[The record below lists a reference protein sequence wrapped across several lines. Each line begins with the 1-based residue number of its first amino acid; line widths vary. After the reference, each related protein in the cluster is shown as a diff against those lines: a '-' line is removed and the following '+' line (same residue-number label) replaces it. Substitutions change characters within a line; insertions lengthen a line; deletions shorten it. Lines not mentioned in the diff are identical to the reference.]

1 MRLTWARPVQAAA
14 FAALFT
20 CFQATPYQ
28 AAAQEFPLGRQ
39 ISFVC
44 AFPAG
49 SGADIQVRYLADKMS
64 AIVGQTIIV
73 ENKPGAGGNIAARH
87 VVESKP
93 DGFTLY
99 VHSGSATAGN
109 MHLLKNP
116 PFDVRTALKPVAS
129 ISRAPFTLV
138 VAANHPAKN
147 VRELTEILKQKGAN
161 TNYGAGSTS
170 AKIMGELYKLKAGL
184 ETVEVNYRT
193 SVDSMN
199 DLLGD
204 RLDFSSFDAAFARSQ
219 EREGRVRILA
229 VGSGERTKAM
239 PEIPTM
245 REQGVDMAHIGWWG
259 AFAAAGTP
267 EPIVQKWNEFFAK
280 LLSQKDIIDF
290 HTTIG
295 ADVLVSTPKETH
307 DLLVKTVDEWEELVR
322 VAKIPKN

>member
-1 MRLTWARPVQAAA
+1 MPTTRRKLLQGAALTAAA
-14 FAALFT
+14 FALPASIRP
-20 CFQATPYQ
+20 AS
-28 AAAQEFPLGRQ
+28 AQEFPTGKQ

-64 AIVGQTIIV
+64 AVVGQTIIV
-73 ENKPGAGGNIAARH
+73 ENKPGAGGNIAARY

-147 VRELTEILKQKGAN
+147 VRELTEILKKKGAN
-161 TNYGAGSTS
+161 ASYGAGSTS

-199 DLLGD
+199 DLLSG

-219 EREGRVRILA
+219 ERENRIRILA

-245 REQGVDMAHIGWWG
+245 REQGVDMAHTGWWG

-280 LLSQKDIIDF
+280 LLSQKDVIDF

-295 ADVLVSTPKETH
+295 ADIFLSTPKETH
-307 DLLVKTVDEWEELVR
+307 ALLVKTVDEWEELVR
-322 VAKIPKN
+322 VAKIPQN